1 MKNSTKGA
9 ILAASLVAACATADA
24 AATPAPT
31 AEQMASCAAISGRD
45 LRLSCYDTLARRPQD
60 DTATTANIAPA
71 APTPAT
77 PAVQVSQP
85 STRTAQSPTT
95 VPEVAAD
102 PKNFGLS
109 AKQEHIADL
118 GPKSEMAHISILS
131 SDQTGKTYVV
141 LDDGQTWMVTDPDGW
156 LNSGDAVTIKRAQ
169 FGSYLMFVP
178 SNHSY
183 HVRRVK

>member
-1 MKNSTKGA
+1 MRDLTNAA
-9 ILAASLVAACATADA
+9 ILTSLIAACAVAGA
-24 AATPAPT
+24 APVPAPT
-31 AEQMASCAAISGRD
+31 AEQMARCAAISGRD
-45 LRLSCYDTLARRPQD
+45 VRLSCYDALAHRPQD
-60 DTATTANIAPA
+60 ETPAIANTAATVPAPVTPA
-71 APTPAT
+71 APASQAPTPPAQAPAT
-77 PAVQVSQP
+77 VA
-85 STRTAQSPTT
+85 A
-95 VPEVAAD
+95 VAAD

-109 AKQEHIADL
+109 AKQEHIADI
-118 GPKSEMAHISILS
+118 GPKSEAAHISILS

-156 LNSGDAVTIKRAQ
+156 LNSGDAVTIRRAQ